1 MATVTCKYCKQKFN
15 REKEPYVQIK
25 TGASFR
31 YGHSQ
36 CYLDAVNSGVEKQ
49 HYQIWDPATSTTCFW
64 CHQPIQKTQTDVIPM
79 PQLKDRYIHK
89 ACAETHPADDKDKM
103 TLYLINLYNIKE
115 DYLLPRFTLQLNNFE
130 KEYNFTYSGML
141 KALKYWYEIK
151 KHPVDKDKGLG
162 IIPYIYAQAKEYY
175 YNLWLSEQQNQN
187 KNLNDYIPKDIV
199 VKIKPPQRN
208 IEKRKLFTFLDEEVE
223 NAE

>member
-1 MATVTCKYCKQKFN
+1 
-15 REKEPYVQIK
+15 
-25 TGASFR
+25 
-31 YGHSQ
+31 
-36 CYLDAVNSGVEKQ
+36 
-49 HYQIWDPATSTTCFW
+49 
-64 CHQPIQKTQTDVIPM
+64 
-79 PQLKDRYIHK
+79 
-89 ACAETHPADDKDKM
+89 
-103 TLYLINLYNIKE
+103 
-115 DYLLPRFTLQLNNFE
+115 
-130 KEYNFTYSGML
+130 ML